1 MGSSKR
7 FCCGLKIC
15 ALVTFVLLVI
25 ISVVLV
31 TLYFTVFK
39 PKEPKINP
47 QPVILESIRW
57 IIFPIQTLNI
67 TLGMVITV
75 ENRNYGS
82 FKYQESTA
90 YVSYRGDVVAEAPI
104 EADTIPARG
113 KHNISTTLTMFADKL
128 LSDDNFKRELLQGS
142 ILNFTSATTL
152 HGKVILFKLIKA
164 KATSSSTCDI
174 SIFVQEQQ
182 AESICKSKVSL

>member
-15 ALVTFVLLVI
+15 VLVTFVLLVI

-31 TLYFTVFK
+31 ILYFTVFK
-39 PKEPKINP
+39 
-47 QPVILESIRW
+47 PVILESIRW
-57 IIFPIQTLNI
+57 IIFPIQMLNI
-67 TLGMVITV
+67 TLGMVV
-75 ENRNYGS
+75 HPSRKSNYGS

-113 KHNISTTLTMFADKL
+113 KHNINTTVTMFEDKL
-128 LSDDNFKRELLQGS
+128 LSDDNFKREFLQGS
-142 ILNFTSATTL
+142 ILNFTSKTTL

-164 KATSSSTCDI
+164 KASSSSTCDI